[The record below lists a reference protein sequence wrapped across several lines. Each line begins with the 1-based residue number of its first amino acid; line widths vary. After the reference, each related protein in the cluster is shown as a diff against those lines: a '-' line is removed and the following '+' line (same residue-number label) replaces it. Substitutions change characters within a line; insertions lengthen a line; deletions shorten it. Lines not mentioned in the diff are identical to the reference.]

1 MTDSDLPLKLCK
13 GLANQV
19 LLGWEPPPGYQD
31 LESQSTMCLSPL
43 RNVDAP
49 MAMCETRIQLFM
61 SKTKGLGREA
71 KVWEASCVDST
82 AWQLQ
87 ENHPSGESSSS
98 LRKSTLTANHTSSL
112 EKITLAALENLPC
125 QQIILA
131 VWKNHPGSL
140 RKSPW

>member
-1 MTDSDLPLKLCK
+1 
-13 GLANQV
+13 
-19 LLGWEPPPGYQD
+19 
-31 LESQSTMCLSPL
+31 MCLSHCGMWMRQQRCVRPAFSSSC
-43 RNVDAP
+43 RRPKAW
-49 MAMCETRIQLFM
+49 
-61 SKTKGLGREA
+61 GGRQ
-71 KVWEASCVDST
+71 KCGKASCVDST

-140 RKSPW
+140 RKSPWQFEKIILAALGHCWATARVSISARKPSSLSPYHYAR